1 MTKTEVYE
9 LCEENPEKWETV
21 ANDCLDN
28 MAFDDIEDA
37 CRRSDWKLPLTSYL
51 DYFDLIRLHVKE
63 ICRQDPKMW
72 EKAVRMLIDYMP
84 AHFVE
89 YLSEEYG
96 W

>member
-21 ANDCLDN
+21 TKDCLAD
-28 MAFDDIEDA
+28 MAGDDIEDA
-37 CRRSDWKLPLTSYL
+37 CRRNGWKLPLKSYL
-51 DYFDLIRLHVKE
+51 HHFDLIRPHILE
-63 ICRQDPKMW
+63 ICKQDPKMW

-84 AHFVE
+84 ANFVE
-89 YLSEEYG
+89 YLSEENS

>member
-51 DYFDLIRLHVKE
+51 DYFDLIRPDVKE
-63 ICRQDPKMW
+63 RCRQDPKMW

>member
-21 ANDCLDN
+21 TKDCLAD

-37 CRRSDWKLPLTSYL
+37 CKRNGWKLPLESYL
-51 DYFDLIRLHVKE
+51 HHFDLIRPHILE
-63 ICRQDPKMW
+63 ICKQDPKMW

-84 AHFVE
+84 ANFVE
-89 YLSEEYG
+89 YLSEENG

>member
-21 ANDCLDN
+21 AKDCLDD
-28 MAFDDIEDA
+28 MPFDDLEDA
-37 CRRSDWKLPLTSYL
+37 CRRNGWKLPLESYL
-51 DYFDLIRLHVKE
+51 YHCDLIRPHVLE
-63 ICRQDPKMW
+63 ICRQDPTMW

-89 YLSEEYG
+89 YLSEERD